1 MLKTFLKSK
10 MHCLLDFVSYDSA
23 QYKND
28 TTNKVK
34 AMEAE
39 CGMKGLRVYHSLDTE
54 EVLPIFQDK
63 CARVHCL
70 KMLKNP
76 T

>member
-54 EVLPIFQDK
+54 TLANFQDK
-63 CARVHCL
+63 SARFHDHKKL
-70 KMLKNP
+70 GFQLG
-76 T
+76 